1 MLETMIYRPVRFFV
15 LTFAVT
21 WVCWFAAPY
30 LGDAQ
35 NGDAMFLVL
44 MLIGLLAPFAV
55 ALYLTFAAGNEALK
69 KTFFNKLLNIRLIR
83 LRSISLFLVLFPASM
98 IASILISTTFG
109 YSLDQ
114 FEVADEFSFTVGAVP
129 TLLLLLLAAGFEE
142 LGWRGY
148 AVESLNTNRSYF
160 RATAIFGVLWSL
172 WHLPMF
178 FIPNSYQAQ
187 LLEEDYLLAVNFFVS
202 IVPLAFIISWFCK
215 KNSGSILGA
224 VLVHAIVN
232 YTQEFFEVSPYTKC
246 IQTLVLIA
254 VAVAFVIADRDAFFD
269 DPAVTG

>member
-1 MLETMIYRPVRFFV
+1 MVETVIYRPVRFFV

-21 WVCWFAAPY
+21 WGCWLAAPY

-35 NGDAMFLVL
+35 NGDAIFFVL
-44 MLIGLLAPFAV
+44 MLIGLVAPFAV
-55 ALYLTFAAGNEALK
+55 ALYLTFAAGDEALK

-83 LRSISLFLVLFPASM
+83 VRSIGLFLVLFPASM
-98 IASILISTTFG
+98 IASILISTMFG

-114 FEVADEFSFTVGAVP
+114 FDVADEFSFTVGALP
-129 TLLLLLLAAGFEE
+129 TLLLLLAAGFEE

-187 LLEEDYLLAVNFFVS
+187 LLQEDVLLAGNFFVS
-202 IVPLAFIISWFCK
+202 IVPLAFIISWFCR

-232 YTQEFFEVSPYTKC
+232 FTQEFFEVSPYTKC

-269 DPAVTG
+269 DPTVAR